1 MQIILHITNADD
13 NLLKALKGVINLY
26 PQAKVKVKKEQ
37 DITANGY
44 TQEFEEE
51 IFNDIKDI
59 EKQRKLGT
67 LKTYNSVEEAFKSEG
82 LI

>member
-26 PQAKVKVKKEQ
+26 PQAKVKVKKER

-51 IFNDIKDI
+51 ILNDIKDI

>member
-51 IFNDIKDI
+51 ILNDIKDI